1 MVHQYKSNGYNI
13 IVDSNSGSVHSV
25 DDVVYDII
33 NLWEKEE
40 KDHIKNIIL
49 KKYTSRKDVTSDEI
63 DEVFDDIEEL
73 IKDGKLFSDD
83 IFEVVAKQFKARQS
97 VIKAVCLHVAHS
109 CNLRCR
115 YCFADEGAY
124 KGSGKAIMSYETA
137 VKAIEFLIANSGT
150 RKNLEVDFF
159 GGEPLLNW
167 DVVKKTV
174 EYGLV
179 RGKECDKNF
188 RFTLT
193 TNGILLDDEVIEFSN
208 KYMSNVVLSLDGRP
222 EINDKMRV
230 TPNGKGSYDLIV
242 PGFKKLAESRNQN
255 AYYIRGTYTGSNLD
269 FFEDIIHMADMG
281 FKELSM
287 EPVVTDDNAVYAIKK
302 ENLPQIYEQYE
313 KLAIE
318 MLARKKNGNPFNF
331 YHYNID
337 LNGGPCI
344 VKRVS
349 GCGVGTEYVA
359 ITPDGDI
366 YPCHQFVGDDEYR
379 LGNVDYGIQNEA
391 IIDKFRNCNI
401 YSHDECRNCFAKL
414 FCSGGCSANAYH
426 MTGDITGVY
435 GLGCDLHRKRIECA
449 LMMKVAEADIDN

>member
-1 MVHQYKSNGYNI
+1 
-13 IVDSNSGSVHSV
+13 
-25 DDVVYDII
+25 
-33 NLWEKEE
+33 
-40 KDHIKNIIL
+40 
-49 KKYTSRKDVTSDEI
+49 
-63 DEVFDDIEEL
+63 
-73 IKDGKLFSDD
+73 
-83 IFEVVAKQFKARQS
+83 
-97 VIKAVCLHVAHS
+97 
-109 CNLRCR
+109 
-115 YCFADEGAY
+115 
-124 KGSGKAIMSYETA
+124 
-137 VKAIEFLIANSGT
+137 
-150 RKNLEVDFF
+150 
-159 GGEPLLNW
+159 
-167 DVVKKTV
+167 
-174 EYGLV
+174 
-179 RGKECDKNF
+179 
-188 RFTLT
+188 
-193 TNGILLDDEVIEFSN
+193 
-208 KYMSNVVLSLDGRP
+208 
-222 EINDKMRV
+222 
-230 TPNGKGSYDLIV
+230 
-242 PGFKKLAESRNQN
+242 
-255 AYYIRGTYTGSNLD
+255 
-269 FFEDIIHMADMG
+269 
-281 FKELSM
+281 M

>member
-379 LGNVDYGIQNEA
+379 LGNVDCGIQNEA

-401 YSHDECRNCFAKL
+401 YSHDECKNCFAKL

>member
-25 DDVVYDII
+25 DDVAYDII

-230 TPNGKGSYDLIV
+230 TPNGK
-242 PGFKKLAESRNQN
+242 
-255 AYYIRGTYTGSNLD
+255 
-269 FFEDIIHMADMG
+269 
-281 FKELSM
+281 
-287 EPVVTDDNAVYAIKK
+287 
-302 ENLPQIYEQYE
+302 
-313 KLAIE
+313 
-318 MLARKKNGNPFNF
+318 
-331 YHYNID
+331 
-337 LNGGPCI
+337 
-344 VKRVS
+344 
-349 GCGVGTEYVA
+349 
-359 ITPDGDI
+359 
-366 YPCHQFVGDDEYR
+366 
-379 LGNVDYGIQNEA
+379 
-391 IIDKFRNCNI
+391 
-401 YSHDECRNCFAKL
+401 
-414 FCSGGCSANAYH
+414 
-426 MTGDITGVY
+426 
-435 GLGCDLHRKRIECA
+435 
-449 LMMKVAEADIDN
+449 